1 MKVFVAGVGILGY
14 QIARALH
21 ADGHEVTAL
30 EVDDRRALRVRD
42 ELDVKLVE
50 GDCSDPQ
57 VLERAG
63 ITDHDAFLAL
73 TGLDEDNLVSSL
85 VAKTRFAVPR
95 VIARINDPSNS
106 WLFDQTW
113 GIDVAMSAPA
123 ILVSLVEEATAA
135 SEIVNLLDLA
145 TAGVRV
151 VETSIGP
158 ANPYVGRR
166 LAEVPIPDGVVIAT
180 VIRHGQP
187 MAAGDDTEL
196 QAGDQVL
203 VVVRREAAASVDDL
217 FAVV

>member
-1 MKVFVAGVGILGY
+1 VAGVGILGY

-30 EVDDRRALRVRD
+30 ELDDRRALRVRD

-63 ITDHDAFLAL
+63 IADHDAFLAL

>member
-1 MKVFVAGVGILGY
+1 MAGVGILGY

>member
-1 MKVFVAGVGILGY
+1 
-14 QIARALH
+14 
-21 ADGHEVTAL
+21 
-30 EVDDRRALRVRD
+30 
-42 ELDVKLVE
+42 VE

-123 ILVSLVEEATAA
+123 ILLSPVGEATAA

-187 MAAGDDTEL
+187 MAAADDTEL

-203 VVVRREAAASVDDL
+203 VVVRRDAAASVEAL
-217 FAVV
+217 FAVA